1 MGDRRQ
7 TSDTIPAVAVFGC
20 GRIGSALDES
30 GSPFVLTHAAACAQ
44 HPQLRLAAL
53 CDPDP
58 DRLREAG
65 QARHVS
71 ALYAD
76 ADALLS
82 DTHVDVA
89 VIATPTHL
97 RTPLV
102 KRALD
107 AGVRTFV
114 LEKPL
119 ATSLDEAERLAA
131 LLRAHDAT
139 VSVNYLRRYAAGL
152 IDARGRLN
160 RGELGAPQVASVLYG
175 KGLNNNGSH
184 AIDLMRWWLGE
195 PERVTVVGSVD
206 DGRDEDPT
214 LHLHYDVRHAQGGT
228 LPVSFHGCDHR
239 AISLFE
245 VDIVCERGRLR
256 LTERGDQVRVSTVA
270 DDPAFPG
277 YSALGPEVVT
287 AGGVNNA
294 VAGLWDDLVA
304 VLTGSRSA
312 PRCTLDDGLAAL
324 RIVERTRQASRH
336 GEATPIPDPITVR

>member
-7 TSDTIPAVAVFGC
+7 AADAIPAVAVFGC

-30 GSPFVLTHAAACAQ
+30 GSPCVLTHAAACVQ
-44 HPQLRLAAL
+44 HPRLRLAAL
-53 CDPDP
+53 CDPDAE
-58 DRLREAG
+58 RLRDAG
-65 QARHVS
+65 RARNVT
-71 ALYAD
+71 ALYTD
-76 ADALLS
+76 ADALLR
-82 DTHVDVA
+82 DTPIDVA

-97 RTPLV
+97 RTSLV
-102 KRALD
+102 QSALD

-119 ATSLDEAERLAA
+119 ATSLEEAEGLAA

-152 IDARGRLN
+152 IDARERLE
-160 RGELGAPQVASVLYG
+160 RGDLGEPQVASVLYG

-195 PERVTVVGSVD
+195 PERVTVLGRVD
-206 DGRDEDPT
+206 DGRDDDPT
-214 LHLHYDVRHAQGGT
+214 LHLHFDVRRARGGT
-228 LPVSFHGCDHR
+228 LPVSFHGNDHR

-245 VDIVCERGRLR
+245 VDVLCERGRLR
-256 LTERGDQVRVSTVA
+256 LTQRGDEVRISEVA

-287 AGGVNNA
+287 SGGVSDA

-304 VLTGSRSA
+304 VLDGRRDG
-312 PRCTLDDGLAAL
+312 PRCTLEDGLAAL
-324 RIVERTRQASRH
+324 RVVERTRQASLH
-336 GEATPIPDPITVR
+336 GEVTPIPTTPPR